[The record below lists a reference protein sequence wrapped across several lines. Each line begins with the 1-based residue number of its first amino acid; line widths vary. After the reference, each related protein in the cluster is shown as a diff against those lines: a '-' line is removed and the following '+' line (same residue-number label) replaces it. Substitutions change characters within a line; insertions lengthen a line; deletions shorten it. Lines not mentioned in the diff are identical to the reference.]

1 MGQHDDERMDRITQ
15 MLEEGVENV
24 FTSEN
29 YANWLRTMSR
39 FHTYSW
45 RNQLLISMQ
54 TAGTATQVAGY
65 STWKSLGRQVRKGE
79 KGIWILAPVTIKVPK
94 TPERVVQDDLGNEH
108 DEDRLRVVAFK
119 PAVVFDVSQTEGKE
133 LPSIAHE
140 LTADDPAYDEIINK
154 LIAFSS
160 VPVEFT
166 SDLEPDVYGR
176 YSPSGNLIKVRDTLS
191 RSHKVKT
198 LVHEICHSMW
208 ECDPEHRDDRLTAE
222 VRAESTAFCVCS
234 ALSIPTDDFSFGY
247 IASWSTG
254 KDAPELKATMQDIR
268 DTADKILT
276 AIMPKETVKEA
287 ADIRTGIA
295 GSDIQSARKAQRL
308 RKKAEKP
315 AAGIRQ

>member
-133 LPSIAHE
+133 LPSMSSLPTTLPTTRSSTSSSHSRRYRSSSRPTSSPMCTGA
-140 LTADDPAYDEIINK
+140 TRRVEI
-154 LIAFSS
+154 
-160 VPVEFT
+160 
-166 SDLEPDVYGR
+166 
-176 YSPSGNLIKVRDTLS
+176 LS
-191 RSHKVKT
+191 RYA
-198 LVHEICHSMW
+198 I
-208 ECDPEHRDDRLTAE
+208 P
-222 VRAESTAFCVCS
+222 S
-234 ALSIPTDDFSFGY
+234 AGR
-247 IASWSTG
+247 
-254 KDAPELKATMQDIR
+254 IR
-268 DTADKILT
+268 
-276 AIMPKETVKEA
+276 
-287 ADIRTGIA
+287 
-295 GSDIQSARKAQRL
+295 
-308 RKKAEKP
+308 
-315 AAGIRQ
+315 